1 MGALFAVYAL
11 LALGLLLCFIGR
23 FPGQVLTYAGMLI
36 AAFATNNHFYPI
48 WLLVVCG
55 VLVIA
60 SIIINKTLAPKL
72 AAKVHEFGKAGKM
85 GTIIG
90 SILALITMA
99 AASNGVVALVL
110 LVILPYVVSLLFETI
125 SKKNISEGAKRA
137 AGAYILYVTTTFLN
151 IVICAF
157 CIGEVVY
164 GWIS

>member
-23 FPGQVLTYAGMLI
+23 FPGQILAYAGMLI
-36 AAFATNNHFYPI
+36 AAFATNNHFYPV

-60 SIIINKTLAPKL
+60 SIIINKTVAPKL
-72 AAKVHEFGKAGKM
+72 AAKIHAFGKAGKL
-85 GTIIG
+85 GTILG
-90 SILALITMA
+90 SIIALISMA
-99 AASNGVVALVL
+99 AASNGIVALIL
-110 LVILPYVVSLLFETI
+110 LIILPYVVSLLFEAI
-125 SKKNISEGAKRA
+125 SKKSISEGAKRA
-137 AGAYILYVTTTFLN
+137 TGAYVLYITTTFIN